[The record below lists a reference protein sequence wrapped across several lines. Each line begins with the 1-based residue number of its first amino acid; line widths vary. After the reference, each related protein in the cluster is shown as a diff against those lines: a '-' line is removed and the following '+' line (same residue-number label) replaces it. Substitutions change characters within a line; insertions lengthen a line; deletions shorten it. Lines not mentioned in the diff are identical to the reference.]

1 MTINDEMKIRELYKS
16 KTDDELRS
24 EFERISADPFGTFDF
39 NNNDISHFNLK
50 KVLKEVMDERSITI
64 VNQLTPQNNSP
75 YNVGGIPGQNPYNLN
90 GGSQQNPYNQ
100 PNVNNSSGPNVGKL
114 LFGIVLFVAG
124 VAVTM
129 GSDGQV
135 ITYGLIIVGLITI
148 VQGFIGD

>member
-24 EFERISADPFGTFDF
+24 ELERLNADPFGTFDF

-50 KVLKEVMDERSITI
+50 KVLKEVMDERFIT
-64 VNQLTPQNNSP
+64 VVSQVSPQNNSP
-75 YNVGGIPGQNPYNLN
+75 YNLN
-90 GGSQQNPYNQ
+90 GGPQQNPSNH

-114 LFGIVLFVAG
+114 LFGIVLFLVG

>member
-50 KVLKEVMDERSITI
+50 KVLKEVLDERSITI
-64 VNQLTPQNNSP
+64 VNQVSPQNNSP
-75 YNVGGIPGQNPYNLN
+75 YNINGIPGQNP
-90 GGSQQNPYNQ
+90 SQQ
-100 PNVNNSSGPNVGKL
+100 PNVSSNSGPNVGKL
-114 LFGIVLFVAG
+114 LFGIVLFLVG

>member
-50 KVLKEVMDERSITI
+50 KVLKEVLDERSITI
-64 VNQLTPQNNSP
+64 VNQVSPQNNSP
-75 YNVGGIPGQNPYNLN
+75 YNINGIPGQNP
-90 GGSQQNPYNQ
+90 SHQ
-100 PNVNNSSGPNVGKL
+100 PNVTSNSGPNVGKL
-114 LFGIVLFVAG
+114 LFGIVLFLVG